1 MSTLL
6 DRIWSRHTVAT
17 LGEESLLYVD
27 RNFVHEESTQA
38 FEALAD
44 EGRPLSRPGQNVAF
58 CDHYAPTRGRERGVG
73 AIADAEVRE
82 MIVQLEANA
91 VRHRLRHFGMAHDQ
105 QGIMHVVGPELGLV
119 LPGFVITGSDSHACT
134 NGAFGALA
142 FGVGQ
147 SELRQVFFTQT
158 VWKRKP
164 KAMRIAIEGSLG
176 AGVSAKDAVLHVIAA
191 IGANGGSGYALEFA
205 GSCVRSMSMEARM
218 TLCNMS
224 IEAGSQAGMVAPDA
238 TTVMFLE
245 ERSALRDTRL
255 WNSAVEAWLAL
266 HPRPDAH
273 YDRDVHI
280 DAAAVQPTV
289 TWGTSLDDSV
299 AVDGCVPDPAT
310 VEDGERRARMQRALD
325 YMGLAAGTAVSDIAI
340 DLVFIGSCSNSR
352 LDDLRSAARVV
363 EGRRARVPAVVS
375 PGSRSVKRAAE
386 AEGLDAVFTAAGF
399 EWRDSG
405 CSMCVGSNG
414 DVVQRGKRCASTSPR
429 NFEGRQ
435 GPGARTHVMSPAMAA
450 AAAVTGRI
458 TDVRKLLGEA

>member
-1 MSTLL
+1 MPNLL
-6 DRIWSRHTVAT
+6 DSIWSRHTVAT

-27 RNFVHEESTQA
+27 RTFVHEESTQA

-44 EGRPLSRPGQNVAF
+44 EERPLFRPAQTAAF
-58 CDHYAPTRGRERGVG
+58 CDHYAPTRGRQGGVA
-73 AIADAEVRE
+73 AIADPEVRE
-82 MIVQLEANA
+82 MIAGLEANA
-91 VRHRLRHFGMAHDQ
+91 ARHRLRHFGMAHDR
-105 QGIMHVVGPELGLV
+105 QGIMHVVGAELGLV
-119 LPGFVITGSDSHACT
+119 MPGFVVTGSDSHTCT

-164 KAMRIAIEGSLG
+164 KAMRIAIEGVLG
-176 AGVSAKDAVLHVIAA
+176 PGVSAKDTVLHAIAA

-224 IEAGSQAGMVAPDA
+224 IEAGSQAGMVAADA
-238 TTVMFLE
+238 TTLAFLE
-245 ERSALRDTRL
+245 ERSALRDTRV
-255 WNSAVEAWLAL
+255 WNKAVEAWLAL
-266 HPRPDAH
+266 RPGADAH
-273 YDRDVHI
+273 YDRRVHI

-299 AVDGCVPDPAT
+299 AIDGCVPDPAKI
-310 VEDGERRARMQRALD
+310 EDSERRARMERALE

-352 LDDLRSAARVV
+352 LDDLRSAARIVV
-363 EGRRARVPAVVS
+363 GRRVRVPAVVS

-386 AEGLDAVFTAAGF
+386 AEGLDKIFTAAGF

-414 DVVQRGKRCASTSPR
+414 DIVQRGKRCASTSPR

-458 TDVRKLLGEA
+458 TDVRKLLGEG

>member
-1 MSTLL
+1 VPTLL

-38 FEALAD
+38 FEALAH
-44 EGRPLSRPGQNVAF
+44 ERRSLFRPAQNVAF

-73 AIADAEVRE
+73 AIADAEVRG
-82 MIVQLEANA
+82 MILQLEANA
-91 VRHRLRHFGMAHDQ
+91 ARHGLRHFGMTHAQ
-105 QGIMHVVGPELGLV
+105 QGIMHVVAPELGLV
-119 LPGFVITGSDSHACT
+119 LPGFVVTGSDSHACT

-164 KAMRIAIEGSLG
+164 KSMRIAIEGALG
-176 AGVSAKDAVLHVIAA
+176 PGVSAKDAVLHVIAA

-238 TTVMFLE
+238 TTVAFLE
-245 ERSALRDTRL
+245 ERSPLRDTRL
-255 WNSAVEAWLAL
+255 WNGAVEAWLAL
-266 HPRPDAH
+266 RPGSEAR
-273 YDRDVHI
+273 YDRDLSI

-299 AVDGCVPDPAT
+299 AVDGCVPDPAK
-310 VEDGERRARMQRALD
+310 VEDGERRARMERALD

-386 AEGLDAVFTAAGF
+386 AEGLDAVFTGAGF

-414 DVVQRGKRCASTSPR
+414 DLVQRGKRCASTSPR

-458 TDVRKLLGEA
+458 TDVRKLLGGG